1 MSPEG
6 PGGRR
11 SRFRPGRAAQ
21 RCDNPRQMTEQQ
33 ASDPVPRVVDHVG
46 FAVAD
51 YERSKMFY
59 ERALAPL
66 GLTLLMEFPGEA
78 AGFGRS
84 GRPSFFVEAHGKPV
98 RGRLHIALR
107 AESRAQ
113 VDAFHAA
120 AIEAGG
126 TDNGAPGVRAIYH
139 PDYYGAYVLDPDGN
153 NIEAVCHQPE

>member
-1 MSPEG
+1 
-6 PGGRR
+6 
-11 SRFRPGRAAQ
+11 
-21 RCDNPRQMTEQQ
+21 MTEPP
-33 ASDPVPRVVDHVG
+33 APDPVPRVVDHVG

-51 YERSKMFY
+51 YERSKAFY
-59 ERALAPL
+59 ARALGPL
-66 GLTLLMEFPGEA
+66 GVTPLMEFAGAA
-78 AGFGRS
+78 AGFGKS
-84 GRPSFFVEAHGKPV
+84 GRPSFFIEAHGEPV

-107 AESRAQ
+107 AETRAQ

-126 TDNGAPGVRAIYH
+126 TDNGAPGIRAVYH